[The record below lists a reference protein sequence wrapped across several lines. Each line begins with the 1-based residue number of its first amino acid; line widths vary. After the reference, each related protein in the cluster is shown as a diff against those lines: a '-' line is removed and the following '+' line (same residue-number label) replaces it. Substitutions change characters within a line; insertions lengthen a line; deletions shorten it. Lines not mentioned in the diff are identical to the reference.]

1 MQKSEVID
9 ILDKKCKE
17 TSEYLVRNCDPIFRK
32 DEHEIIDE
40 EALYHKAQGLN
51 EIYATAV
58 NMVFNVDVQYF
69 KNTLHNAMN
78 EFRDIRDIRDVQ
90 KHQGRIEAMRH
101 IIKLL
106 DGDFTRG
113 VNEL

>member
-32 DEHEIIDE
+32 DEHEIVDE
-40 EALYHKAQGLN
+40 EAMYHKAQGLN

-90 KHQGRIEAMRH
+90 KHQGRIEAMKH

-113 VNEL
+113 VKEL